1 MIKYIKTIT
10 QRVDLLK
17 RIKGLVALASL
28 IFLANISMY
37 GQVETMYSLYRFN
50 PQVLSPSYAGSTE
63 NSEITVM
70 NRQQWV
76 GIEGAP
82 KTLGLTANLKWGEKK
97 GLGFNVLSDQLGPIS
112 TTAIS
117 ADFAYHTNL
126 NDQWRMSGGIRA
138 GLSNMSI
145 NYSGIRIVTPSDAVF
160 MGDRSTGFQ
169 PNLGWGLR
177 FDKGDKFFVS
187 LSQPRILKYDFGSQN
202 TAYKDVPYFYSM
214 IGTRAKLSDQVI
226 LYPSMM
232 FRMVKDVPL
241 SWDINLTARLIEKLD
256 AGLSYR
262 NQDSYGFRLG
272 LQATKKIYLG
282 YVYEMP
288 ISQISKVSN
297 QSHELALR
305 FSIFPKK
312 AGKESTD
319 AKASERKE
327 SPSN

>member
-10 QRVDLLK
+10 QRVDQLK

-28 IFLANISMY
+28 VFLANTSMY

-112 TTAIS
+112 STIIS
-117 ADFAYHTNL
+117 GDFAYHTNL
-126 NDQWRMSGGIRA
+126 NNLWRFSGGIRA
-138 GLSNMSI
+138 GLFNMSI
-145 NYSGIRIVTPSDAVF
+145 KNSAVRIVNQNDNAF
-160 MGDRSTGFQ
+160 MNDWTTGFQ

-232 FRMVKDVPL
+232 FRMAKDVPL
-241 SWDINLTARLIEKLD
+241 SWDINLTARLMEKLD

-262 NQDSYGFRLG
+262 NQEGYGFRIG
-272 LQATKKIYLG
+272 LQATKKIYVG
-282 YVYEMP
+282 YVYETP
-288 ISQISKVSN
+288 ISKSLN
-297 QSHELALR
+297 ASHELVLR
-305 FSIFPKK
+305 FSILPKN
-312 AGKESTD
+312 ASKESTD
-319 AKASERKE
+319 VKSTK
-327 SPSN
+327 

>member
-1 MIKYIKTIT
+1 MIKYIKAIT
-10 QRVDLLK
+10 QRVDQLK
-17 RIKGLVALASL
+17 RIKGLMALASL
-28 IFLANISMY
+28 VFLANTTSY

-50 PQVLSPSYAGSTE
+50 PQVLSPTYAGSTV

-82 KTLGLTANLKWGEKK
+82 KTLGISANLKWGEKK
-97 GLGFNVLSDQLGPIS
+97 GIGVNVLSDQLGPIS

-117 ADFAYHTNL
+117 ADFAYHTDL

-160 MGDRSTGFQ
+160 TGDRSTGFQ
-169 PNLGWGLR
+169 PNVGWGLR
-177 FDKGDKFFVS
+177 FDHGDKFFVS
-187 LSQPRILKYDFGSQN
+187 LSQPRMLKYDFGSQN

-214 IGTRAKLSDQVI
+214 VGTRVKLSDQVI
-226 LYPSMM
+226 VYPSML
-232 FRMVKDVPL
+232 FRMAKDVPL
-241 SWDINLTARLIEKLD
+241 SWDINLTARLIDKLD
-256 AGLSYR
+256 AGISYR

-297 QSHELALR
+297 QTHELALR
-305 FSIFPKK
+305 FSILPKK
-312 AGKESTD
+312 ASKESTEV
-319 AKASERKE
+319 KASNVK
-327 SPSN
+327 

>member
-1 MIKYIKTIT
+1 MIKYIKAIT
-10 QRVDLLK
+10 QRVDQLK
-17 RIKGLVALASL
+17 RIKGLLALASL
-28 IFLANISMY
+28 VFLANTTMY

-50 PQVLSPSYAGSTE
+50 PQVLSPAYAGSTE

-97 GLGFNVLSDQLGPIS
+97 GLGVNVLSDQLGPIS
-112 TTAIS
+112 TTALS

-169 PNLGWGLR
+169 PNVGWALR
-177 FDKGDKFFVS
+177 FDKGEKFFVS
-187 LSQPRILKYDFGSQN
+187 LSQPRMLKYDFGSQN

-214 IGTRAKLSDQVI
+214 VGTRVKLSDQVI
-226 LYPSMM
+226 VYPSMLL
-232 FRMVKDVPL
+232 RMAKDVPL
-241 SWDINLTARLIEKLD
+241 SWDINLTARLINKLD
-256 AGLSYR
+256 AGISYR

-272 LQATKKIYLG
+272 LQATKKIYVG

-297 QSHELALR
+297 QTHELVLR
-305 FSIFPKK
+305 FSILPKK
-312 AGKESTD
+312 AEK
-319 AKASERKE
+319 
-327 SPSN
+327 

>member
-1 MIKYIKTIT
+1 MIKHIKIII
-10 QRVDLLK
+10 QRVDQLK
-17 RIKGLVALASL
+17 RIKGLIALASL
-28 IFLANISMY
+28 VLLGSFSGY

-50 PQVLSPSYAGSTE
+50 PQVVSPAYAGSTE

-70 NRQQWV
+70 NRQQWI

-82 KTLGLTANLKWGEKK
+82 KTLGLTANLKWGTKK
-97 GLGFNVLSDQLGPIS
+97 GLGVNVLSDQLGPIS

-117 ADFAYHTNL
+117 ADFAYHTDL
-126 NDQWRMSGGIRA
+126 NASWRMSGGIRA

-145 NYSGIRIVTPSDAVF
+145 NYSGIRIVTPSDVVF

-177 FDKGDKFFVS
+177 FDHGDKFFVS
-187 LSQPRILKYDFGSQN
+187 LSQPRMLKYDFGNQN

-214 IGTRAKLSDQVI
+214 LGTRIKVSDQI
-226 LYPSMM
+226 RLYPSVLL
-232 FRMVKDVPL
+232 RMAKDVPL
-241 SWDINLTARLIEKLD
+241 SWDINVTARLVDKLD
-256 AGLSYR
+256 AGISYR

-272 LQATKKIYLG
+272 LQATKKIYVG

-297 QSHELALR
+297 QTHELVLR
-305 FSIFPKK
+305 FSILPKK
-312 AGKESTD
+312 AEK
-319 AKASERKE
+319 
-327 SPSN
+327 

>member
-1 MIKYIKTIT
+1 MMKYIKAIT
-10 QRVDLLK
+10 QRVDQLK
-17 RIKGLVALASL
+17 RIKGLMALASL
-28 IFLANISMY
+28 VFLANTTSY

-50 PQVLSPSYAGSTE
+50 PQVLSPTYAGSTV
-63 NSEITVM
+63 NSEIMVM

-82 KTLGLTANLKWGEKK
+82 KTLGISANLKWGEKK
-97 GLGFNVLSDQLGPIS
+97 GIGVNVLSDQLGPIS

-117 ADFAYHTNL
+117 ADFAYHTDL

-160 MGDRSTGFQ
+160 TGDRSTGFQ
-169 PNLGWGLR
+169 PNVGWGLR
-177 FDKGDKFFVS
+177 FDHGDKFFVS
-187 LSQPRILKYDFGSQN
+187 LSQPRMLKYDFGSQN

-214 IGTRAKLSDQVI
+214 VGTRVKLSDQVI
-226 LYPSMM
+226 VYPSML
-232 FRMVKDVPL
+232 FRMAKDVPL
-241 SWDINLTARLIEKLD
+241 SWDINLTARLIDKLD
-256 AGLSYR
+256 AGISYR

-297 QSHELALR
+297 QTHELALR
-305 FSIFPKK
+305 FSILPKK
-312 AGKESTD
+312 ASKESTEV
-319 AKASERKE
+319 KASNVK
-327 SPSN
+327 

>member
-1 MIKYIKTIT
+1 MIKYIKAIT
-10 QRVDLLK
+10 QRVDQLM
-17 RIKGLVALASL
+17 RIKGLMALASL
-28 IFLANISMY
+28 VFLANTTSY

-50 PQVLSPSYAGSTE
+50 PQVLSPTYAGSTV

-82 KTLGLTANLKWGEKK
+82 KTLGISANLKWGEKK
-97 GLGFNVLSDQLGPIS
+97 GIGVNVLSDQLGPIS

-117 ADFAYHTNL
+117 ADFAYHTDL

-160 MGDRSTGFQ
+160 TGDRSTGFQ
-169 PNLGWGLR
+169 PNVGWGLR
-177 FDKGDKFFVS
+177 FDHGDKFFVS
-187 LSQPRILKYDFGSQN
+187 LSQPRMLKYDFGSQN

-214 IGTRAKLSDQVI
+214 VGTRVKLSDQVI
-226 LYPSMM
+226 VYPSML
-232 FRMVKDVPL
+232 FRMAKDVPL
-241 SWDINLTARLIEKLD
+241 SWDINLTARLIDKLD
-256 AGLSYR
+256 AGISYR

-297 QSHELALR
+297 QTHELALR
-305 FSIFPKK
+305 FSILPKK
-312 AGKESTD
+312 ASKESTEV
-319 AKASERKE
+319 KASNVK
-327 SPSN
+327 

>member
-1 MIKYIKTIT
+1 MIKYIKAIT
-10 QRVDLLK
+10 QRVDQLK
-17 RIKGLVALASL
+17 RIKGLMALASL
-28 IFLANISMY
+28 VFLANTTSY

-50 PQVLSPSYAGSTE
+50 PQVLSPTYAGSTV

-82 KTLGLTANLKWGEKK
+82 KTLGLTANLKWGQKK
-97 GLGFNVLSDQLGPIS
+97 GIGVNVLSDQLGPIS

-117 ADFAYHTNL
+117 ADFAYHTDL

-160 MGDRSTGFQ
+160 TGDRSTGFQ
-169 PNLGWGLR
+169 PNVGWGLR
-177 FDKGDKFFVS
+177 FDHGDKFFVS
-187 LSQPRILKYDFGSQN
+187 LSQPRMLKYDFGSQN

-214 IGTRAKLSDQVI
+214 VGTRVKLSDQVI
-226 LYPSMM
+226 VYPSML
-232 FRMVKDVPL
+232 FRMAKDVPL
-241 SWDINLTARLIEKLD
+241 SWDINLTARLIDKLD
-256 AGLSYR
+256 AGISYR

-297 QSHELALR
+297 QTHELALR
-305 FSIFPKK
+305 FSILPKK
-312 AGKESTD
+312 ASKESTEV
-319 AKASERKE
+319 KASNVK
-327 SPSN
+327 